1 MARSSGCPQPDQ
13 GDLVGGPELLDW
25 ADWTDNQYV
34 IRRYKVLDHLGSGSF
49 AEVRR
54 RSAVP
59 TCRHAS
65 SIPSLPLQANP
76 RPVSPQVASAVQRRT
91 GLKVAL
97 KIVHLARPG
106 LTAQVLEIMRKE
118 ADILRDVQG
127 VPGLVK
133 VRRAAADPRV

>member
-1 MARSSGCPQPDQ
+1 M
-13 GDLVGGPELLDW
+13 
-25 ADWTDNQYV
+25 
-34 IRRYKVLDHLGSGSF
+34 
-49 AEVRR
+49 
-54 RSAVP
+54 
-59 TCRHAS
+59 
-65 SIPSLPLQANP
+65 
-76 RPVSPQVASAVQRRT
+76 QRRT